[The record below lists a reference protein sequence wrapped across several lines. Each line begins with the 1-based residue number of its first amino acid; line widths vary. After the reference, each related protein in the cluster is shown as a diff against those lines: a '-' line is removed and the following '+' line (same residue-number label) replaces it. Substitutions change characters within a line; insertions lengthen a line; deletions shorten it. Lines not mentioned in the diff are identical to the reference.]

1 MNWHEL
7 LWGDVDATF
16 LMQIG
21 IRTVVMFLIILFAL
35 TILGKRGVKQL
46 SIFELVII
54 ISLGSAAG
62 DPMFYKEVGLLS
74 ALAVFVGVILCYK
87 ITTHLV
93 FKYKAVEKVLEG
105 EPIYL
110 ITDGVFSINNFNKES
125 LGYDEFFSE
134 MRQKSVSHLGQ
145 IDIAIMEI
153 SGEISL
159 YYYKDEDV
167 LFGLPILPL
176 LYKNQLREIPENA
189 NYSCSYCGYT
199 EVIVP
204 KSQHIC
210 PNCQHNLWVKSINC
224 PRIT

>member
-1 MNWHEL
+1 MDWNEL
-7 LWGDVDATF
+7 LWGSLDATF
-16 LMQIG
+16 LIQIV

-62 DPMFYKEVGLLS
+62 DPMLYKEVGLLS
-74 ALAVFVGVILCYK
+74 ALGVLCYK

-93 FKYKAVEKVLEG
+93 FKYDAVEKLLEG

-110 ITDGVFSINNFNKES
+110 IDDGVFSIQNFNKES
-125 LGYDEFFSE
+125 LGYDEFFAE

-145 IDIAIMEI
+145 IDIAIIEI

-167 LFGLPILPL
+167 LYGLPILPL
-176 LYKNQLREIPENA
+176 LYKNQLSTIPLKA

-204 KSQHIC
+204 KSEHTC

-224 PRIT
+224 VRIT

>member
-54 ISLGSAAG
+54 ISLCSAAG
-62 DPMFYKEVGLLS
+62 DPMFYKQVGLLS
-74 ALAVFVGVILCYK
+74 ALAVFVGVIFCYK

-110 ITDGVFSINNFNKES
+110 IDDGVFSINNFNKES

-159 YYYKDEDV
+159 FYYKDEEV
-167 LFGLPILPL
+167 LYGLPILPL
-176 LYKNQLREIPENA
+176 LYKNQLREIPEKA

-199 EVIVP
+199 EIIDV

-210 PNCQHNLWVKSINC
+210 PNCKHNLWVKSINC
-224 PRIT
+224 LRIT